1 MRTEPEQPRTNSF
14 STTGKILRPLVTPVI
29 SLEKWRSGEHFAG
42 GWLTYSLGELEM
54 FLLLLSSTAMLLL
67 TPCKDVSYCLE
78 IGQMQCEEQS
88 LKVKTCL
95 SFF

>member
-1 MRTEPEQPRTNSF
+1 MRTEPEQPHTNSF
-14 STTGKILRPLVTPVI
+14 STTGKILRPLVTPIV
-29 SLEKWRSGEHFAG
+29 SLEKWERFAG

-54 FLLLLSSTAMLLL
+54 FLLLLSFTAMLLL
-67 TPCKDVSYCLE
+67 TLCKDVSSCLE